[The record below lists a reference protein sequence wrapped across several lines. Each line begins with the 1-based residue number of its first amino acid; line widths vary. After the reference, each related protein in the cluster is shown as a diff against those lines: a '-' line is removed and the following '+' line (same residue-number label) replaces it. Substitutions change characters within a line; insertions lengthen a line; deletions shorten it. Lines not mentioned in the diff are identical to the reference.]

1 MVSDAQSRPA
11 EGPPECDV
19 VLQGGTASGVI
30 YPRALAALARRYRL
44 RGIGGTSA
52 GAMAAAVAAAA
63 EYGRITGR
71 GGFDGFDSIPNELGG
86 GRLKALF
93 QPTRATRPLYDIL
106 LAVTGGDRPDG
117 RSVPSAVVASL
128 GAAIRGYPL
137 VAAAGAL
144 PGLVLIIVGALLA
157 EPWAFV
163 LGAVL
168 LIIVEPA
175 ALLIAVVRGLSTDV
189 PDNAFGIC
197 TGLTT
202 PGGAEDAGPAL
213 TEWLSAKVNKAA
225 GLPDGAP
232 PLTFGQ
238 LWTADQRGDGDRTKM
253 IIEAVAPDTEPRHR
267 SIDLRMMTT
276 CLSEARPYELP
287 FSSSRF
293 FYDRDEWRRI
303 FPADVM
309 AALDAAAV
317 PRTPADVDPRSWQA
331 DHDQA
336 LRHNPGLRRLPAAE
350 DLPVVVA
357 ARLSLSMPLMIS
369 AVPLWVIERAEA
381 GPDGRLDPT
390 GPRRFVKV
398 WFADGGLSNNFPVQL
413 FDGALPT
420 RPTYAINLQNFPH
433 GVEPTPDEI
442 GTVEWAHDN
451 RDGLA
456 PRIARWPSRGLQA
469 IAGFVSAIYT
479 SSASWQNTTQLTFP
493 GFRDRIVRVLQTPRE
508 GGLNLAMDDRTI
520 ERLARRGEFA
530 ANAIMDQFEL
540 PHYPPLVDGKPT
552 STGWDNHRWVRFRAV
567 LSVLPAWSASYGRG
581 RRALDQ
587 ALDAEPPSYRFAN
600 AAERRL
606 AADLDRAMTD
616 LARIVEQ
623 ADPDALAALTAQP
636 RPAGAIRRV
645 PEI

>member
-117 RSVPSAVVASL
+117 RSVASAVGASL
-128 GAAIRGYPL
+128 GAALRGYPL
-137 VAAAGAL
+137 VAVAGAL
-144 PGLVLIIVGALLA
+144 PGLVLIIIGALLA
-157 EPWAFV
+157 EPWAIV

-175 ALLIAVVRGLSTDV
+175 ALLIAVVRGLANDV

-213 TEWLSAKVNKAA
+213 TEWLSAKINKAA

-309 AALDAAAV
+309 AALDAAAT

-336 LRHNPGLRRLPAAE
+336 LRHSPGLRRLPAAE

-357 ARLSLSMPLMIS
+357 ALGLLLELVQRRRPVRGGSSRSGSPMAGCPTTS
-369 AVPLWVIERAEA
+369 RCNSSTARCRPGRRTRSTCRTSRAVSSRPRTRS
-381 GPDGRLDPT
+381 GRWS
-390 GPRRFVKV
+390 GR
-398 WFADGGLSNNFPVQL
+398 
-413 FDGALPT
+413 
-420 RPTYAINLQNFPH
+420 
-433 GVEPTPDEI
+433 
-442 GTVEWAHDN
+442 
-451 RDGLA
+451 
-456 PRIARWPSRGLQA
+456 
-469 IAGFVSAIYT
+469 
-479 SSASWQNTTQLTFP
+479 TTT
-493 GFRDRIVRVLQTPRE
+493 
-508 GGLNLAMDDRTI
+508 A
-520 ERLARRGEFA
+520 
-530 ANAIMDQFEL
+530 
-540 PHYPPLVDGKPT
+540 
-552 STGWDNHRWVRFRAV
+552 TGWRPGSH
-567 LSVLPAWSASYGRG
+567 GG
-581 RRALDQ
+581 
-587 ALDAEPPSYRFAN
+587 
-600 AAERRL
+600 
-606 AADLDRAMTD
+606 
-616 LARIVEQ
+616 
-623 ADPDALAALTAQP
+623 
-636 RPAGAIRRV
+636 RPAACRRSPV
-645 PEI
+645 S